1 MKFLEMLKMIR
12 EIHRNV
18 LEQPFYMRIN
28 DALLVTYENI
38 DGKRVVFETKC
49 NKIMTVDVAILIDVK
64 EEFGLADGLGVILGS
79 LKK

>member
-1 MKFLEMLKMIR
+1 MIR